1 MTHVPVY
8 TVCLTLYYARALKDT
23 LAECQYI
30 HVYCTV
36 ARLLFAD
43 GLHHAFGQFAVLSF
57 VHVPYIDG
65 DELMSASI
73 SG

>member
-8 TVCLTLYYARALKDT
+8 TAYLTLYYARALKDT
-23 LAECQYI
+23 LTECQYI
-30 HVYCTV
+30 YCTV

-65 DELMSASI
+65 DELKSASL